1 MSWFGE
7 KTPDAAKAFSELRNS
22 VYKEGAL
29 DKRTKELISVA
40 ASTLMRCETCTEIH
54 AQRAKKLGAT
64 DEMIAEAVV
73 CAMFVAAGSQ
83 LSWSDVY
90 ERILDKGRDEKTKT
104 EKSEGCR

>member
-1 MSWFGE
+1 MSWFNE
-7 KTPDAAKAFSELRNS
+7 KTPDVAKAFSELRIS

-29 DKRTKELISVA
+29 DLGTKELISIA
-40 ASTLMRCETCTEIH
+40 ASVLMRCERCTEIH

-64 DEMIAEAVV
+64 DEMIAEAVA

-90 ERILDKGRDEKTKT
+90 EKIMEKK
-104 EKSEGCR
+104 E

>member
-1 MSWFGE
+1 MSWFNE
-7 KTPDAAKAFSELRNS
+7 KTTDVAKAFSELRIS

-29 DKRTKELISVA
+29 ELRTKELISIA
-40 ASTLMRCETCTEIH
+40 ASVLMRCERCTEIH

-64 DEMIAEAVV
+64 DEMIAEAVA

-90 ERILDKGRDEKTKT
+90 EKIMEKK
-104 EKSEGCR
+104 E

>member
-1 MSWFGE
+1 MSWFSE
-7 KTPDAAKAFSELRNS
+7 KTPDAASAFSELRNS

-29 DKRTKELISVA
+29 DQRTKELISVA
-40 ASTLMRCETCTEIH
+40 ASTLMRCERCTQIH
-54 AQRAKKLGAT
+54 AERARKYGAT

-90 ERILDKGRDEKTKT
+90 DRILEKDRK
-104 EKSEGCR
+104 